1 MTDTDTTNDTPDVQ
15 PISDPDTPLV
25 DMALTN
31 GLIHH
36 IQHICE
42 LFTSAFLPF
51 FYVGSNRKRR
61 KKVSE
66 LKKEIDERTEGK
78 ED

>member
-1 MTDTDTTNDTPDVQ
+1 M
-15 PISDPDTPLV
+15 
-25 DMALTN
+25 
-31 GLIHH
+31 HH